1 MRAVPEPTA
10 PSVAAE
16 VPRHFQKDAPQNP
29 HQRRRHRAVLSILQT
44 LPAGRVLD
52 YGCGYGDL
60 TYAISRT
67 HPDVTGVD
75 VAPDRVEFARSQY
88 APLRFEVC
96 PEQGLPFADAS
107 FDIVASVVVVP
118 FVPDPEAYLDEVR
131 RVLKPGGHLV
141 IATKTWPVLRRMYR
155 RLRDGKGVGTR
166 ARSKLHLHTL
176 ETTAALLA
184 AHGFTVL
191 RRDAFYDPYFS
202 NRKNAADIANS
213 LVEMTGEMLGL
224 KGAAP
229 YPLLL
234 ARRD

>member
-1 MRAVPEPTA
+1 MRAVPDSTA
-10 PSVAAE
+10 STVA
-16 VPRHFQKDAPQNP
+16 PIPGHFRKDAPKNP
-29 HQRRRHRAVLSILQT
+29 HQARRHRAVLGLLAG
-44 LPAGRVLD
+44 LPPGRVLD

-67 HPDVTGVD
+67 HPDVMGVD
-75 VAPDRVEFARSQY
+75 VAPDRVDFARSQY

-96 PEQGLPFADAS
+96 PTQGLDLPDAS
-107 FDIVASVVVVP
+107 LDIVASVVVLP
-118 FVPDPEAYLDEVR
+118 FVPDPDAYLDEVR
-131 RVLKPGGHLV
+131 RVLRPGGHLL

-155 RLRDGKGVGTR
+155 RLRDGAGAGTK
-166 ARSKLHLHTL
+166 ARSQLHLHTL

-191 RRDAFYDPYFS
+191 RRDAFYDPPFS
-202 NRKNAADIANS
+202 NRKNVADVLNS
-213 LVEMTGEMLGL
+213 VVELGGELL
-224 KGAAP
+224 HVKGAAP